1 MERIEGTQGGAQ
13 IRAAPG
19 ENGGDRPV
27 KQSGKRKW
35 IVAGVAALAVVLVG
49 AWAVLRP
56 SKAAAVRYVQ
66 GHQAELTAYVKT
78 LLAIDPAQLEDYHGY
93 SGGDTYDGWDVTCY
107 PHTGMVEFQTS
118 VFGLVPSSTYSG
130 FYYSPEDVP
139 LGFQST
145 QVDFVESGGGW
156 LWEEPEGDNRQ
167 YTEKIAD
174 HWYWYEASF

>member
-1 MERIEGTQGGAQ
+1 MERAEGIGGGAQ

-35 IVAGVAALAVVLVG
+35 IVAGIAALVVALAGV
-49 AWAVLRP
+49 WVVLRP

-66 GHQAELTAYVKT
+66 GHQAELTAYVET
-78 LLAIDPAQLEDYHGY
+78 LLATDPAQLEDYHGY
-93 SGGDTYDGWDVTCY
+93 SG
-107 PHTGMVEFQTS
+107 MVEFQTS
-118 VFGLVPSSTYSG
+118 VFGLAPSSTYSG

-139 LGFQST
+139 LGFQSA
-145 QVDFVESGGGW
+145 QVDFVESGGCW

>member
-1 MERIEGTQGGAQ
+1 MLGMERAEGMRGGAQ

-35 IVAGVAALAVVLVG
+35 IVAGVAALSVALVG
-49 AWAVLRP
+49 AWALLRP

-93 SGGDTYDGWDVTCY
+93 SGGGET
-107 PHTGMVEFQTS
+107 PMTGGT
-118 VFGLVPSSTYSG
+118 
-130 FYYSPEDVP
+130 
-139 LGFQST
+139 
-145 QVDFVESGGGW
+145 
-156 LWEEPEGDNRQ
+156 
-167 YTEKIAD
+167 
-174 HWYWYEASF
+174 